1 MWYIGEGVMY
11 VDENGNS
18 CELKYGDK
26 VKITPCEENDTEYN
40 RFKYE
45 LENLRTGKIVH
56 ILESIENMLDEYTT
70 DEYSVN
76 ETDIPEKPFKFDEG
90 HLCARIVV
98 ILSAMTTL
106 GVIIVCKFWTGRNE
120 ALVSR
125 DSTLQKKINE
135 RLKAAM
141 AEVVE

>member
-90 HLCARIVV
+90 TFMCPNC
-98 ILSAMTTL
+98 
-106 GVIIVCKFWTGRNE
+106 GYIVCKFWTGRNE